1 MNLLFLTREY
11 KHQNLP
17 TAGGTGNFVA
27 HISKELV
34 KKGHTVYVFGIS
46 KKNIDFEDFGV
57 KVKFIKSLFKKNLIF
72 NFLRSVSGKIP
83 FLEKFHFYIHKLEK
97 KEIAKQLYKYI
108 DTNNLEIDIIE
119 THDFDGVS
127 LYLDNRIPYIIRCHG
142 SFSILKKYFGFK
154 AEKGRMYCENEAIKK
169 AKNIITI
176 SKFSAMANQE
186 LFGIE
191 SSKHIYNGVDT
202 DLFAIKKNTSVI
214 QKSIFFFGNTSIE
227 KGADVLISIFMKILE
242 TEPEASLHYL
252 GKETIYIEGLLK
264 IINKQ
269 NIKDKVNFYGIQQH
283 AEAIK
288 ILSQAHIVIFPS
300 KGETFGLAL
309 CEAMSLSKPII
320 CSNIDSFKEIIQNK
334 QNGYIC
340 ETESEYVNYTINLL
354 NNPDL
359 CTSIGESARQTIEK
373 NFSLKKMVNETEE
386 YYLVVYNEHLNAKL
400 TSINLQ

>member
-1 MNLLFLTREY
+1 MNILFLTREY

-27 HISKELV
+27 NISKELV
-34 KKGHTVYVFGIS
+34 KKGHKVYVLGIS

-57 KVKFIKSLFKKNLIF
+57 QVKFIKSLFKKNLIY
-72 NFLRSVSGKIP
+72 NLLRSVSGKIS

-97 KEIAKQLYKYI
+97 KEIAKQLYKFI

-119 THDFDGVS
+119 THDFDGIS
-127 LYLDNRIPYIIRCHG
+127 LYLDDRIPYVIRCHG
-142 SFSILKKYFGFK
+142 SFAILKKYFGFK
-154 AEKGRMYCENEAIKK
+154 AEKGRIYCENEAFKK
-169 AKNIITI
+169 ATNIIAI
-176 SKFSAMANQE
+176 SEFSIKANTE
-186 LFGIE
+186 LFGV
-191 SSKHIYNGVDT
+191 SKFELIYNGIDT
-202 DLFAIKKNTSVI
+202 DKFILNKHSKII
-214 QKSIFFFGNTSIE
+214 QKSIFFFGNITIE

-242 TEPEASLHYL
+242 IEPEASLHYL
-252 GKETIYIEGLLK
+252 GKETIYKEDLLK
-264 IINKQ
+264 IIKKQ
-269 NIKDKVNFYGIQQH
+269 NIKAKVNFYGIQQH
-283 AEAIK
+283 PEAIK

-340 ETESEYVNYTINLL
+340 QTESEYVKDTIYLL

-359 CTSIGESARQTIEK
+359 CTSIGENARQTI
-373 NFSLKKMVNETEE
+373 
-386 YYLVVYNEHLNAKL
+386 
-400 TSINLQ
+400 